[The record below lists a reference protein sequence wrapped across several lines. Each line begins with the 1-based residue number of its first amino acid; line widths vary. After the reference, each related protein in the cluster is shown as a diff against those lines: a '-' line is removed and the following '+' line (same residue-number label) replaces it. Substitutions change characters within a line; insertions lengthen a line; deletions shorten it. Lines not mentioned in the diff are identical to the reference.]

1 MLVNEVMEQQVT
13 PIKIPG
19 RIDEPPHLILWS
31 ADELA
36 PMLLGLTFGILIGEA
51 FICTAVGF
59 FITSLYRK
67 FRDNNPDGYLLH
79 MLYHAGILP
88 PKGKS
93 MINPY
98 IRRLFP

>member
-1 MLVNEVMEQQVT
+1 MQPT
-13 PIKIPG
+13 KIPL
-19 RIDEPPHLILWS
+19 RIDEPPHLLLWS

-36 PMLLGLTFGILIGEA
+36 PMLLGLTFGIMIGEA
-51 FICTAVGF
+51 LICTVIGF

-79 MLYHAGILP
+79 MLYNMGILP
-88 PKGKS
+88 PKGRT

-98 IRRLFP
+98 IKRLFP

>member
-1 MLVNEVMEQQVT
+1 VQ

-19 RIDEPPHLILWS
+19 RIDDPPHLLLWS

-36 PMLLGLTFGILIGEA
+36 PMLLGLTFGIFIGKA
-51 FICTAVGF
+51 LICTVLGF
-59 FITSLYRK
+59 FITSAYRK
-67 FRDNNPDGYLLH
+67 FRDNSPDGYLLH
-79 MLYHAGILP
+79 MLYHAGFLP

-93 MINPY
+93 MLNPY